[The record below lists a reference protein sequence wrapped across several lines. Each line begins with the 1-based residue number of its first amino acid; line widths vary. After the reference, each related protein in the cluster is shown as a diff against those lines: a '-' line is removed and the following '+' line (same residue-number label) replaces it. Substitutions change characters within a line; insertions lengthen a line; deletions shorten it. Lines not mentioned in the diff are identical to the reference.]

1 MKKPLLNSL
10 YIIGSFLLILMFGT
24 FGYSLIEGWSFGD
37 SFYMTVITI
46 TTVGFGEVGELSSS
60 GRLLT
65 VLIVLL
71 GFSFVAF
78 WGSKFARSMI
88 EGEFTKILWR
98 RTMKKK
104 ILELRGHFI
113 VCGHGRIGSTIC
125 AELEKQGIPIVII
138 EQGESAANLLE
149 SKEYCVVQGNATSDE
164 ILREAGIE
172 KAAGIISVVSKDSDN
187 LFIALSAREL
197 NPRIYII
204 VRGEDPDVE
213 IRMLRAGADVVV
225 SPYQLGGQQIAHL
238 VANRG
243 IVKSDSGS
251 GSPVTAIPGFS
262 LKVYGIRSSQDK
274 RPRLR
279 LVEDEVNSVGDV
291 VSKTNALCAVA
302 LKRRNGTVETLPEN
316 SLPVG
321 TDDSIVLVFQEKEI
335 ALYAK
340 DRH

>member
-1 MKKPLLNSL
+1 MQKPLLNSL
-10 YIIGSFLLILMFGT
+10 YIISSFLCILMFGT
-24 FGYSLIEGWSFGD
+24 FGYSLVEGWSPGD

-65 VLIVLL
+65 VSIVLL
-71 GFSFVAF
+71 GFGFLAF

-88 EGEFTKILWR
+88 EGELTKVLWR

-104 ILELRGHFI
+104 ISELRGHFI

-213 IRMLRAGADVVV
+213 VRMLRAGADVVV
-225 SPYQLGGQQIAHL
+225 SPYQLGGQQIARL

-243 IVKSDSGS
+243 IAKSDSSS

-274 RPRLR
+274 RQRHR
-279 LVEDEVNSVGDV
+279 LVEDEVNNVRDV

-335 ALYAK
+335 ALNAK
-340 DRH
+340 DKP